1 MEERNRIIDFFYKQL
16 EILKSEHVE
25 DLMKARRNKEL
36 ERILKKEVIFSP
48 VQKFIKKNESL
59 GLSCEEIRTDLC
71 YEMALYICASRKSDD
86 EFFEEYEE
94 FQKMLFDKK
103 EEMAARI
110 GKIIDKVNLCDVT
123 IQELLEASED
133 EVLDKVTSRNR
144 D

>member
-1 MEERNRIIDFFYKQL
+1 
-16 EILKSEHVE
+16 
-25 DLMKARRNKEL
+25 
-36 ERILKKEVIFSP
+36 
-48 VQKFIKKNESL
+48 
-59 GLSCEEIRTDLC
+59 
-71 YEMALYICASRKSDD
+71 MALYICASGKSDD

-123 IQELLEASED
+123 IQELLEVSED

-144 D
+144 GLTKNEKGQNQQCKLLLVFLFLLIFLTIWSIIL